1 MVLATYNVLIIQ
13 LIKASFLW
21 IMKRTID
28 NVKRKEELLEKL
40 LETLDSLNVKQSKE
54 MIYTRMLLTG
64 VSTLLQPARSKEI
77 TTNAWKYQ

>member
-1 MVLATYNVLIIQ
+1 MVLATYNILIIQ

-40 LETLDSLNVKQSKE
+40 LETLDSPQC
-54 MIYTRMLLTG
+54 
-64 VSTLLQPARSKEI
+64 
-77 TTNAWKYQ
+77 